1 MGTADLDHGDRDLL
15 RRLRIRAGLS
25 QKELADRA
33 GLSVRAL
40 RNLEGGGV
48 ARPHAG
54 SVRRLA
60 DALEVDPEILAA
72 ALAGERP
79 SGLDP
84 SIAALAATA
93 VDTADDPADRLRVNI
108 LGPLVVRHGE
118 TAVDVTSAMQRTLL
132 GLLAIQYGKAVG
144 AGEIVDLLWPEEPP
158 RTCLQLVHTYI
169 GQLRR
174 LLEPDRPDQN
184 RSAAARP
191 ERIRRSGGGY
201 VLDLE
206 PEQLDL
212 AEFDRS
218 AGQARQAWSTGD
230 AQSARQFYG
239 EAWACWRGPLLAGSD
254 ARLRQHPAAIALA
267 QRRTEAVLEWAD
279 IGFGL
284 AAYDEVISPL
294 RVLRADEPLH
304 EGLAARLML
313 ALAGDGQQAAALS
326 LFDEIRDRLDEQLG
340 VAPGAELKAAQL
352 RVLRGRLPASARPE
366 RRAAPAAESTPPA
379 QLPADIDAFTGR
391 GAQLDTLDAFVSV
404 PGVSP
409 GPARV
414 VAVVGMGGAGKTAL
428 VVHWAHGVRDHFP
441 DGQLY
446 INLRGYSGEAPLR
459 PLDALAGFLV
469 ALGVPGDQVPEDEAQ
484 AAAVYRSRTA
494 GKRLL
499 VVLDNASEAD
509 QVRPLLP
516 TGPGSVALVTARD
529 RMTGL
534 IARDGARLVPLDALA
549 PHESAVLLDQM
560 LGPRRAAAEPD
571 AVHQLARL
579 CAHLPLALRIAAAN
593 LAARPRH
600 RVADYNARLLAGDR
614 LGALEAD
621 GDAASAVRATFE
633 LSCNAL
639 PAVERRMFR
648 LLGTAPGPDIGL
660 ESAAALTG
668 LAPHEAGRALDRLTG
683 RHLVQEFAAGRYSM
697 HDLVHLYAAELAAVE
712 ETDETAGSAMDR
724 LTAYYRSHVAAA
736 AQQLY
741 PHTLFLPAPDAPG
754 GGNPPSG
761 IFTDP
766 PAAREWFDSEFANL
780 VAHVRELAATGHN
793 AAAYGLSDLMTGY
806 FVLRADTVEWRSVAD
821 AAHTAAVRDGD
832 LAALAATELSLAMVD
847 QFAGRHESAAARH
860 ARCAELAERAGW
872 TQCQAVGLN
881 NLARG
886 HWTAGRAAETITA
899 LTAALELHR
908 RSGRAAGEAVTLA
921 NLGAANLDRSRD
933 RELDAQVQRECRER
947 ARGFFIEAM
956 QVHRRIGDTR
966 NEADTL
972 RLLAEVHREM
982 GELDEA
988 FEKAGTALDLA
999 RAAEDVRFEISAL
1012 NALGTIQILR
1022 GRPAPGLEHHARAH
1036 DLARMV
1042 GDPRL
1047 NAETHLALA
1056 DTYTRLGRDDE
1067 ALLLIDDARDLARQ
1081 IRSAPLERQCRRALD
1096 ALHEPSGTAAG
1107 QASASTAV
1115 STAVST
1121 AASTTVR

>member
-1 MGTADLDHGDRDLL
+1 MGAADVDHGDRDLL
-15 RRLRIRAGLS
+15 RRLRVRAGLS
-25 QKELADRA
+25 QKELAGRA
-33 GLSVRAL
+33 DLSVRAL
-40 RNLEGGGV
+40 RNLESGDV

-54 SVRRLA
+54 SIRRLA
-60 DALEVDPEILAA
+60 DALDVDAETLAA
-72 ALAGERP
+72 ALCGEQQGISV
-79 SGLDP
+79 SG
-84 SIAALAATA
+84 SVLAPA
-93 VDTADDPADRLRVNI
+93 ADDSANQLRVNV

-144 AGEIVDLLWPEEPP
+144 AGEIVDLLWPSDPP

-174 LLEPDRPDQN
+174 LLEPERQDQN
-184 RSAAARP
+184 RSETARAP

-201 VLDLE
+201 ALELE

-212 AEFDRS
+212 AEFDAS
-218 AGQARQAWSTGD
+218 VTQARQAWSAGSV
-230 AQSARQFYG
+230 QSARQFSS

-254 ARLRQHPAAIALA
+254 ARLHQHPAAIALA

-279 IGFGL
+279 IAFGL

-326 LFDEIRDRLDEQLG
+326 LFDEVRERLDEQLG
-340 VAPGAELKAAQL
+340 VTPGAELKAAHL

-366 RRAAPAAESTPPA
+366 RRSAPAADSAPPA

-391 GAQLDTLDAFVSV
+391 GAQLDTLDAFVPAQGARV
-404 PGVSP
+404 

-446 INLRGYSGEAPLR
+446 VNLRGYSGEAPLR

-494 GKRLL
+494 GRRLL
-499 VVLDNASEAD
+499 VVLDNASEAE

-516 TGPGSVALVTARD
+516 TGPGSLALVTARD

-549 PHESAVLLDQM
+549 PHESAALLDQM
-560 LGPRRAAAEPD
+560 LGPRRAAGEPD
-571 AVHQLARL
+571 AVHHLARL

-600 RVADYNARLLAGDR
+600 RVADYNAKLLAGDR

-660 ESAAALTG
+660 ETAAALAG
-668 LAPHEAGRALDRLTG
+668 LAPHEADRALDRLTG
-683 RHLVQEFAAGRYSM
+683 RHLVQELAAGRYSM
-697 HDLVHLYAAELAAVE
+697 HDLVHLYAAELAAAE
-712 ETDETAGSAMDR
+712 ETEETAGSAMDR
-724 LTAYYRSHVAAA
+724 LAAHYRAHVAAA
-736 AQQLY
+736 AHLLY
-741 PHTLFLPAPDAPG
+741 PHVLFLPAPDAPG
-754 GGNPPSG
+754 GGAAPSG
-761 IFTDP
+761 LFADVP
-766 PAAREWFDSEFANL
+766 DARAWFDGEFANL
-780 VAHVRELAATGHN
+780 VALVRELAATGRN

-806 FVLRADTVEWRSVAD
+806 FVLRAGTVEWRYVAE
-821 AAHTAAVRDGD
+821 AAHAAAVADGD
-832 LAALAATELSLAMVD
+832 LTALAATELSLAMVD
-847 QFAGRHESAAARH
+847 QFAGRHEAAAVRH
-860 ARCAELAERAGW
+860 ARCAEIAERAGW
-872 TQCQAVGLN
+872 IQCQAVGLN

-886 HWTAGRAAETITA
+886 HWTAGRAAETITT

-933 RELDAQVQRECRER
+933 PELEPEVRRGCLGR
-947 ARGFFIEAM
+947 AMGFFIEAM
-956 QVHRRIGDTR
+956 EVHRRIGDTR

-972 RLLAEVHREM
+972 RLLAEAHRDK
-982 GELDEA
+982 GELDVA
-988 FEKAGTALDLA
+988 FEKAGTALELA
-999 RAAEDVRFEISAL
+999 RAAEDVRFEINVL
-1012 NALGTIQILR
+1012 NLLGTVQIQR

-1056 DTYTRLGRDDE
+1056 DSYTRLGREDE
-1067 ALLLIDDARDLARQ
+1067 AILLIEDARELGRQ
-1081 IRSAPLERQCRRALD
+1081 IRSTPLERQCRRALD
-1096 ALHEPSGTAAG
+1096 ALGDLSGAGVG
-1107 QASASTAV
+1107 QASASASV
-1115 STAVST
+1115 STA
-1121 AASTTVR
+1121 TTVR

>member
-1 MGTADLDHGDRDLL
+1 MGTADLDRDDRDLL
-15 RRLRIRAGLS
+15 RRLRVRAGLS
-25 QKELADRA
+25 QKELAEHA
-33 GLSVRAL
+33 GLSIRAL
-40 RNLEGGGV
+40 RNLESGGV
-48 ARPHAG
+48 VRPHAG
-54 SVRRLA
+54 SIRRLA
-60 DALEVDPEILAA
+60 DALDVDPEKLAA
-72 ALAGERP
+72 ALCGDRP
-79 SGLDP
+79 SGSD
-84 SIAALAATA
+84 SASVLAAA
-93 VDTADDPADRLRVNI
+93 AADESANRLRVNV

-118 TAVDVTSAMQRTLL
+118 TVVDVTSAMQRTLL

-158 RTCLQLVHTYI
+158 RTCLHLVHTYI

-174 LLEPDRPDQN
+174 LLEPRRPDPN
-184 RSAAARP
+184 RSEAPRP
-191 ERIRRSGGGY
+191 GRIRRGGGGY
-201 VLDLE
+201 VLELE

-212 AEFDRS
+212 AEFDGCV
-218 AGQARQAWSTGD
+218 AQARQARSAGA
-230 AQSARQFYG
+230 AQSARQFYS

-254 ARLRQHPAAIALA
+254 ARLHRHPAAIALA
-267 QRRTEAVLEWAD
+267 RRRAEAVLEWSEIA
-279 IGFGL
+279 FGL

-313 ALAGDGQQAAALS
+313 ALAGDGQQAAALG
-326 LFDEIRDRLDEQLG
+326 LFDEVRERLDEQLG
-340 VAPGAELKAAQL
+340 VTPGAELKAAQV
-352 RVLRGRLPASARPE
+352 RVLRGRLPASVRPE
-366 RRAAPAAESTPPA
+366 HRSAPAADPTPPA

-391 GAQLDTLDAFVSV
+391 GAQLDTLDAFV
-404 PGVSP
+404 PAQGAHA
-409 GPARV
+409 GPPRV

-428 VVHWAHGVRDHFP
+428 VVHWAHGVRDRFP

-494 GKRLL
+494 EKRLL
-499 VVLDNASEAD
+499 VVLDNASEAG

-516 TGPGSVALVTARD
+516 TGSGSLALVTARD

-549 PHESAVLLDQM
+549 PHESAALLDQM
-560 LGPRRAAAEPD
+560 LGPRRTAAEPD
-571 AVHQLARL
+571 AVHHLARL

-600 RVADYNARLLAGDR
+600 RVADYNAKLLAGDR

-639 PAVERRMFR
+639 PSVERRMFR

-660 ESAAALTG
+660 EAAAALTG
-668 LAPHEAGRALDRLTG
+668 LAPHEAERALDRLSG

-697 HDLVHLYAAELAAVE
+697 HDLVHLYAAELAAAE
-712 ETDETAGSAMDR
+712 ETEEAADDAMDR
-724 LTAYYRSHVAAA
+724 LSAHYRAHVAAA
-736 AQQLY
+736 AQRLY

-754 GGNPPSG
+754 SGTPPSG
-761 IFTDP
+761 LFADN
-766 PAAREWFDSEFANL
+766 PAARAWFDSEFVNL
-780 VAHVRELAATGHN
+780 IALVRELAATGRN
-793 AAAYGLSDLMTGY
+793 AAAYGLSDLMTGF
-806 FVLRADTVEWRSVAD
+806 FVLRAGTVEWRTVAEAAHAAAVAD
-821 AAHTAAVRDGD
+821 GD
-832 LAALAATELSLAMVD
+832 PAALAATEISLAMVD
-847 QFAGRHESAAARH
+847 QFAGRHESAAARN

-872 TQCQAVGLN
+872 TQCQAVALN

-886 HWTAGRAAETITA
+886 HWTAGRAAETITT
-899 LTAALELHR
+899 LTVALELHR

-933 RELDAQVQRECRER
+933 PRLDPDVRRACLKR

-956 QVHRRIGDTR
+956 EVHRRIGDTR

-972 RLLAEVHREM
+972 RLLAEVHRDM
-982 GELDEA
+982 GELDDA
-988 FEKAGTALDLA
+988 FEKAGAALRLA
-999 RAAEDVRFEISAL
+999 RAAEDVRFEINAL
-1012 NALGTIQILR
+1012 NVLGTVQVQRDL
-1022 GRPAPGLEHHARAH
+1022 PAPGLEHHAGAH
-1036 DLARMV
+1036 ELARMV

-1056 DTYTRLGRDDE
+1056 DSYTRLGREDE
-1067 ALLLIDDARDLARQ
+1067 AALLIDDARELGRQ

-1096 ALHEPSGTAAG
+1096 ALGGASGAEVR
-1107 QASASTAV
+1107 QASS
-1115 STAVST
+1115 ST
-1121 AASTTVR
+1121 AAR